1 MTTPAAS
8 AEKHFYE
15 ALRVMEQG
23 DLAAA
28 ENGFRQAL
36 QLAPALSEAHANLGY
51 LLDTQGRHQEAE
63 ESYRQALALAPMQ
76 VQTYIN
82 LGALLESQ
90 QRFGEA
96 EVAYQSALAI
106 DPESPAA
113 WSNLGVLLT
122 CMKREM
128 EAERC
133 FRNALELAP
142 GYQKAAFNLAHLLL
156 RQGRYEEGWRHMESR
171 DWYAQIEKHLG
182 MPRWRGES
190 LTGKSLLI
198 GLEAGHGDMI
208 QFCRYGKQLKE
219 IGARRVSVLCHPPL
233 KSLFQNLAGIDEAIA
248 VGDPD
253 PGIAWDFWTPPL
265 SQPYYL
271 GTRLDTIPAELPYL
285 RVAPGKVA
293 DWRAVMGDSGDALR
307 VGLVWKGNPRF
318 ENDAYRS
325 LRSLRDLAPLG
336 DVAGIRYFSL
346 QKGAGEDETASAVAP
361 FAITPLGADIADF
374 SDTAAIMMNLDLVI
388 AVDTA
393 AAHLAGALGR
403 PCWVLLPDCK
413 TDWRWLAERSDSPW
427 YPGVMRLFR
436 QDATGTWGPVIAELK
451 DALADLVKQ
460 RGQAIASAP

>member
-1 MTTPAAS
+1 MTTPPPS
-8 AEKHFYE
+8 AEQYFYE
-15 ALRVMEQG
+15 ALRVMELG

-28 ENGFRQAL
+28 ENGFRQTL
-36 QLAPALSEAHANLGY
+36 LLAPTLSEAHANLGY
-51 LLDTQGRHQEAE
+51 LLDSQGRNREAE
-63 ESYRQALALAPMQ
+63 ACYRQALALAPTQ
-76 VQTYIN
+76 LQTYIN

-113 WSNLGVLLT
+113 WSNLGVLMT
-122 CMKREM
+122 CMRRET
-128 EAERC
+128 EAEPC

-142 GYQKAAFNLAHLLL
+142 DYQKASFNLAHLLL

-171 DWYAQIEKHLG
+171 DWYAQIAKHLG
-182 MPRWRGES
+182 MPRWQGES
-190 LTGKSLLI
+190 LAGKAILI

-208 QFCRYGKQLKE
+208 QFCRYGNQLKE
-219 IGARRVSVLCHPPL
+219 LGARRVSVLCHPPL
-233 KSLFQNLAGIDEAIA
+233 KSLFQDLAGIDEAIA
-248 VGDPD
+248 VSDPD

-271 GTRLDTIPAELPYL
+271 GTRLDSIPAELPYL
-285 RVAPGKVA
+285 RVAPDKVA
-293 DWRAVMGDSGDALR
+293 AWRAIMGDPGNALC

-318 ENDAYRS
+318 ENDAHRS
-325 LRSLRDLAPLG
+325 LGSLNDLAALG
-336 DVAGIRYFSL
+336 EVEGIRYFSL
-346 QKGAGEDETASAVAP
+346 QKGAGEDEAASAVAP
-361 FAITPLGADIADF
+361 FAITPLGPDIADF

-403 PCWVLLPDCK
+403 PCWVLLPDYK
-413 TDWRWLAERSDSPW
+413 TDWRWLAERTDSPW

-436 QDATGTWGPVIAELK
+436 QDASGTWEPVIAELNK
-451 DALADLVKQ
+451 ALANLVKQ
-460 RGQAIASAP
+460 GEQAS

>member
-8 AEKHFYE
+8 AELLFYE
-15 ALRVMEQG
+15 ALRVMEAG
-23 DLAAA
+23 DFAAA

-36 QLAPALSEAHANLGY
+36 QLAPTLAEAHANLGY
-51 LLDTQGRHQEAE
+51 LFDSQGRHQEAE
-63 ESYRQALALAPMQ
+63 ACYRQALTLAPKQ

-82 LGALLESQ
+82 LGALLESRR
-90 QRFGEA
+90 RFGEA
-96 EVAYQSALAI
+96 EAAYRSALAI

-113 WSNLGVLLT
+113 WSNLGVLMS
-122 CMKREM
+122 CMKHET

-133 FRNALELAP
+133 FRTALELAP
-142 GYQKAAFNLAHLLL
+142 GHQNAAVNLAHLLL
-156 RQGRYEEGWRHMESR
+156 RQGRYDEGWRHMESR
-171 DWYAQIEKHLG
+171 NWYAQVEKHLA

-190 LTGKSLLI
+190 LAGKALLI

-208 QFCRYGKQLKE
+208 QFCRFGNQLKE
-219 IGARRVSVLCHPPL
+219 RGARRVSLLCHPPL
-233 KSLFQNLAGIDEAIA
+233 KSLFTQLAGIDEAIA

-253 PGIAWDFWTPPL
+253 PGIAWDFWSPPL
-265 SQPYYL
+265 SLPYYL
-271 GTRLDTIPAELPYL
+271 DTRLDNIPADLPYL
-285 RVAPGKVA
+285 RVAPDRIA
-293 DWRAVMGDSGDALR
+293 HWRAVMGDSGDALR

-318 ENDAYRS
+318 ANDAARS
-325 LRSLRDLAPLG
+325 LDSLNDLALLG
-336 DVAGIRYFSL
+336 EIAGIRYFSL
-346 QKGAGEDETASAVAP
+346 QKGAGEDEAASTVTP
-361 FAITPLGADIADF
+361 FAITSLGAGIADF

-403 PCWVLLPDCK
+403 RCWVLLPDYK

-436 QDATGTWGPVIAELK
+436 QDASGTWAPVVTQLK

-460 RGQAIASAP
+460 SG